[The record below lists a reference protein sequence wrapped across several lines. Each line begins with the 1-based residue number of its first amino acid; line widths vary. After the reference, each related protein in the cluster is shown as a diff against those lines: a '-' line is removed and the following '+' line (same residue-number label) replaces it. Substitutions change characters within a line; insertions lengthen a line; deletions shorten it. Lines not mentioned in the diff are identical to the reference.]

1 MPVKETGG
9 EEQQN
14 RGGGNYQHTCSMSLV
29 LARRSNKYSRTP
41 VSADSVS
48 AVSVIS
54 GLLRTENINTFT
66 AKVDHG
72 RFKYL
77 RFNLPASTLVDL
89 KYTCIG
95 FANIRGFGHPR

>member
-1 MPVKETGG
+1 MQVSGFRVTFCLS
-9 EEQQN
+9 Q
-14 RGGGNYQHTCSMSLV
+14 
-29 LARRSNKYSRTP
+29 YSRIP

-48 AVSVIS
+48 AVSVIR
-54 GLLRTENINTFT
+54 GLPWPENINTFT

-89 KYTCIG
+89 KFT
-95 FANIRGFGHPR
+95 FALLYIWFATIRGFGHPR